1 MADQRAPASEIFGW
15 AMFDF
20 ANSAYTTVIV
30 TVVYAQVFPRLIV
43 GDASRGNLLWSVAL
57 ATSYA
62 IVTLAAPALGALADA
77 TAQKKRFLAVSWLF
91 TVVCTA
97 ALGLAGPGDVWLA
110 FGLIVLSN
118 LGFSAGE
125 SFTSAFLPDLGT
137 PEDLGKISGFAWGLG
152 YFGGLVATAAVLF
165 GFGPFDEARVDA
177 VKWIGPVTAAFFFV
191 GALPTFALL
200 RERGTPRPLGAGG
213 SAVAEA
219 FRSLRVTAASLR
231 GYRDLV
237 AFFGSLFFSQAG
249 LSIVIAF
256 AFIYGD
262 QVIHWS
268 QGTMTLMFVVTQI
281 TAAMGAVAFGAL
293 QDRIGARVSYAV
305 TLVLW
310 IVAVALIRLTPEVSA
325 ALGVAPQTFFLFVG
339 GLAGSGL
346 GATQSAGRTIVGLF
360 TPAAQAGEMF
370 GFWGLVGKLASIVG
384 LLGVGALQTVFGL
397 QDAILVCVVFFAAA
411 LGVSF
416 VVDEQRG
423 RARAREAASTL
434 PDAGGAHA
442 PA

>member
-1 MADQRAPASEIFGW
+1 MSDAASAAPAGPRRRREIFGW

-43 GDASRGNLLWSVAL
+43 GDPARGNLLWSLAL
-57 ATSYA
+57 AASYA
-62 IVTLAAPALGALADA
+62 VVMFAAPALGALADA
-77 TAQKKRFLAVSWLF
+77 TAQKKKFLALSWLF
-91 TVVCTA
+91 TVAATA

-110 FGLIVLSN
+110 FTLIVLSN

-125 SFTSAFLPDLGT
+125 SFASSFLPELGT
-137 PEDLGKISGFAWGLG
+137 PEELGKISGFAWGLG

-165 GFGPFDEARVDA
+165 GFGPFDAAHVDA
-177 VKWIGPVTAAFFFV
+177 VHWIGPVTAAFFFV

-200 RERGTPRPLGAGG
+200 RERGTPRPLSAGG

-219 FRSLRVTAASLR
+219 FRSLRATAASLR

-237 AFFGSLFFSQAG
+237 AFFASLFFSQAG
-249 LSIVIAF
+249 LGIVIAF

-262 QVIHWS
+262 QVIRWS
-268 QGTMTLMFVVTQI
+268 QGTQTLMFVVTQV
-281 TAAMGAVAFGAL
+281 TAAVGAVAFGVL
-293 QDRIGARVSYAV
+293 QDRIGARVSYAI

-310 IVAVALIRLTPEVSA
+310 IVAVVLIRLTPVAAE
-325 ALGVAPQTFFLFVG
+325 ALGVPAETFFLFVG

-346 GATQSAGRTIVGLF
+346 GATQSAGRAIVGLF
-360 TPAAQAGEMF
+360 TPTAQAGEMF

-384 LLGVGALQTVFGL
+384 LLAVGALQAVYGL
-397 QDAILVCVVFFAAA
+397 QDAILICAVLFAAA

-416 VVDEQRG
+416 LVDESRG
-423 RARAREAASTL
+423 RARAREATAATV
-434 PDAGGAHA
+434 
-442 PA
+442 